1 VILAGF
7 YPAVSTQDYWET
19 LEAARTGQLKILMI
33 AVERFKNERFRTQLR
48 QMNVSLLV
56 VDEAHCISEWG
67 HNFRPDYLKIPLYQK
82 EFGMK
87 KALLLTATATPAVID
102 DMCEKFAVSR
112 ENVVKT
118 GFYRENLF
126 LRIRPVA
133 EEKKDALLQEIL
145 TGRCRALADSKPGR
159 INLLKSGSG

>member
-1 VILAGF
+1 
-7 YPAVSTQDYWET
+7 
-19 LEAARTGQLKILMI
+19 
-33 AVERFKNERFRTQLR
+33 
-48 QMNVSLLV
+48 MNVSLLV

-145 TGRCRALADSKPGR
+145 AGRCRALADSKPGR